1 MQSVNSKLS
10 FLSQHGSITLLDFT
24 VPGVPVPKQRPRL
37 ARNGRVYT
45 PARTRE
51 YEYLVGDYARA
62 AVKTSGWLNVPG
74 EYALQVTVYRVRRA
88 GDLDNYLKAISDGLN
103 GIVWPDDAMVR
114 TLIAFADL
122 SRDNPRADIT
132 VGRYL

>member
-1 MQSVNSKLS
+1 
-10 FLSQHGSITLLDFT
+10 
-24 VPGVPVPKQRPRL
+24 
-37 ARNGRVYT
+37 VYT

-62 AVKTSGWLNVPG
+62 AVKTSGWMIVPG